1 MRLELTGRHIEI
13 TPSMRRIVDGKLAR
27 LERLLND
34 TAVSAQVVFSKEKTG
49 SRADVTLHARGEKF
63 LHGAGRGANWQ
74 AAVGAAFDKI
84 AQQAL
89 KVKGKWDARKR
100 QISKAA
106 ARSAVVDV
114 VAPSRTA
121 ARPRTIMP
129 PVVESPRQTVRPL
142 SLPDASRQLGA
153 NGHVLVFR
161 NADTLVVSV
170 LYRTNGGELVLVETD
185 A

>member
-1 MRLELTGRHIEI
+1 
-13 TPSMRRIVDGKLAR
+13 MRRIVDGKLAR
-27 LERLLND
+27 LERMLND
-34 TAVSAQVVFSKEKTG
+34 TAVSAQVIFSKEKTG

-63 LHGAGRGANWQ
+63 LHGVGKGASWQ

-89 KVKGKWDARKR
+89 KIKGKWDARKHEVSR
-100 QISKAA
+100 KAA
-106 ARSAVVDV
+106 RGAAVEV

-121 ARPRTIMP
+121 ARPRSLTTP
-129 PVVESPRQTVRPL
+129 LVESPRQTVRPL
-142 SLPDASRQLGA
+142 SLADASQQLGA
-153 NGHVLVFR
+153 NGRVLVFR

-170 LYRTNGGELVLVETD
+170 LYRASGGELVLVETD